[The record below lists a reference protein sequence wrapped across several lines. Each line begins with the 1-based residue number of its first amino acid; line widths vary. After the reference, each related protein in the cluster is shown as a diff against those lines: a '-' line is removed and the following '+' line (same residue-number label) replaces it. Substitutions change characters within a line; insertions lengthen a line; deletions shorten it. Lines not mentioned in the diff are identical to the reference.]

1 MKKRKYTVEQIIGIL
16 REAQGGNGV
25 SEAARRH
32 NVSANTIYKWRRTYG
47 GMEVA
52 EAWRLKQLEEENA
65 RLKRVVAD
73 LAVKVQILQEVNA
86 KKW

>member
-1 MKKRKYTVEQIIGIL
+1 MEQIIGIL
-16 REAQGGNGV
+16 REAQGENPV
-25 SEAARRH
+25 SEVARRH
-32 NVSANTIYKWRRTYG
+32 NVSVNTIYKWRRKYG

-52 EAWRLKQLEEENA
+52 EARRMKQLEEENV

-73 LAVKVQILQEVNA
+73 LAVKVNILQEVNS

>member
-1 MKKRKYTVEQIIGIL
+1 
-16 REAQGGNGV
+16 V
-25 SEAARRH
+25 S
-32 NVSANTIYKWRRTYG
+32 VNTIYKWRRKYG

-52 EAWRLKQLEEENA
+52 EARAMKALQEENA

-73 LAVKVQILQEVNA
+73 LAVKVQILQEVNS

>member
-1 MKKRKYTVEQIIGIL
+1 MKKSKYTVEQIIGIL

-25 SEAARRH
+25 AEVARRY

-47 GMEVA
+47 EMEVA
-52 EAWRLKQLEEENA
+52 EARRLKQLEEENA

>member
-1 MKKRKYTVEQIIGIL
+1 MKKSKYTVEQIIGIL

-25 SEAARRH
+25 SETARRH

-47 GMEVA
+47 DMEVA
-52 EAWRLKQLEEENA
+52 EARRLKQLAEENA

>member
-1 MKKRKYTVEQIIGIL
+1 MKKSKYTVEQIIGIL

-25 SEAARRH
+25 TEVARRH

-47 GMEVA
+47 DMEVA
-52 EAWRLKQLEEENA
+52 EARRLRQLEEENT

-73 LAVKVQILQEVNA
+73 LAVKVQILQEVSA

>member
-1 MKKRKYTVEQIIGIL
+1 
-16 REAQGGNGV
+16 
-25 SEAARRH
+25 
-32 NVSANTIYKWRRTYG
+32 VSANTIYKWRRTYG
-47 GMEVA
+47 AMEEA
-52 EAWRLKQLEEENA
+52 EARRLKQLEEENA